1 MSAQSS
7 EGFNLQLLDT
17 MLHYLIRR
25 IMQMIPLLF
34 FISALIYLLLYLMP
48 GDPLYSM
55 LEDVPNL
62 RPEDYKRLRRLYGL
76 DDPVYIQYWKWLWQ
90 MLHLNPGY
98 SREYGQPVFDVIL
111 PALKNTLVLTITAVV
126 IGKSLAVLLGIFSA
140 IRQYSIWDYVLTVLT
155 FIGYCIPGF
164 WLALMMIIVFAV
176 KLGWLPT
183 SGMVS
188 PDIIPGSWAATLDW
202 IKHLILP
209 VAVLSISEIIQ
220 VQRYMRSSL
229 LEVLRQDY
237 LTTARAKGLNERIVI
252 GRHALKNAL
261 IPVVTI
267 IAITMPRVIG
277 GSTVVETVF
286 GYPGMGRLLYVSIM
300 GNDFVVAMTVVMII
314 AFTVVFFNLLADILY
329 GWLDPRIRYQ
339 E

>member
-1 MSAQSS
+1 M
-7 EGFNLQLLDT
+7 FQLV
-17 MLHYLIRR
+17 
-25 IMQMIPLLF
+25 PLLF
-34 FISALIYLLLYLMP
+34 FISAFIYLLLYLMP
-48 GDPLYSM
+48 GDPLYRM

-62 RPEDYKRLRRLYGL
+62 RPQDYERLRKLYGL

-90 MLHLNPGY
+90 LIQLNPGY
-98 SREYGQPVFDVIL
+98 SREYGQPVVDIIL

-126 IGKSLAVLLGIFSA
+126 IGKVVAILLGIFSA
-140 IRQYSIWDYVLTVLT
+140 VRQYSIGDYILTAIT
-155 FIGYCIPGF
+155 FISYSVPAF
-164 WLALMMIIVFAV
+164 WLGLMLIIVFSV

-188 PDIIPGSWAATLDW
+188 SDLASGSWEAMVDW

-209 VAVLSISEIIQ
+209 VSVLAISEIIQ
-220 VQRYMRSSL
+220 VQRFMRSSL

-237 LTTARAKGLNERIVI
+237 LTTARAKGLSERVVI

-267 IAITMPRVIG
+267 IAVTMPRVVG
-277 GSTVVETVF
+277 GSAVVETVF
-286 GYPGMGRLLYVSIM
+286 AYPGMGRLLFTSIM
-300 GNDFVVAMTVVMII
+300 GNDYVVAMTVVMII
-314 AFTVVFFNLLADILY
+314 AVTVVFFNLLADIIY

-339 E
+339 S

>member
-1 MSAQSS
+1 MIAY
-7 EGFNLQLLDT
+7 LTRRLLG
-17 MLHYLIRR
+17 MV
-25 IMQMIPLLF
+25 PLLF

-48 GDPLYSM
+48 GDPLLRL

-62 RPEDYKRLRRLYGL
+62 RPQDYQRLRTLYGL
-76 DDPVYIQYWKWLWQ
+76 DDPFYIQYWKWLWQ
-90 MLHLNPGY
+90 MLHLNLGY
-98 SREYGQPVFDVIL
+98 SREYGQPVLDVIV
-111 PALKNTLVLTITAVV
+111 PALKNTLVLTVTAVV
-126 IGKSLAVLLGIFSA
+126 IGKLLAIALGIFSA
-140 IRQYSIWDYVLTVLT
+140 IRQYSFWDYVLTVLT
-155 FIGYCIPGF
+155 FIGYCVPGF

-183 SGMVS
+183 SGMISPDVS
-188 PDIIPGSWAATLDW
+188 PGTWAATLDW

-237 LTTARAKGLNERIVI
+237 LTTARAKGLSERVVI

-267 IAITMPRVIG
+267 VAITMPRVIG

-314 AFTVVFFNLLADILY
+314 AFAVVFFNLLADILY

-339 E
+339 G

>member
-1 MSAQSS
+1 M
-7 EGFNLQLLDT
+7 LQ
-17 MLHYLIRR
+17 YLTRR
-25 IMQMIPLLF
+25 IIEMVPLLF

-62 RPEDYKRLRRLYGL
+62 RPEDYKRLRTLYGL
-76 DDPVYIQYWKWLWQ
+76 DDPVYVQYWKWLWQ
-90 MLHLNPGY
+90 VLQLKPGY
-98 SREYGQPVFDVIL
+98 SREYGQPVLDVIL
-111 PALKNTLVLTITAVV
+111 PALKNTLVLTLTAVV
-126 IGKSLAVLLGIFSA
+126 IGKFLAILLGIFSA
-140 IRQYSIWDYVLTVLT
+140 IRQYSIGDYLLTALT
-155 FIGYCIPGF
+155 FMAYSVPAF

-183 SGMVS
+183 SGMIS
-188 PDIIPGSWAATLDW
+188 PDVTPGTWAGTVDW
-202 IKHLILP
+202 VKHLILP
-209 VAVLSISEIIQ
+209 VTVLAMSEIIQ

-237 LTTARAKGLNERIVI
+237 LTTARAKGLSERTVI

-286 GYPGMGRLLYVSIM
+286 GYPGMGRLLYTSIM

-314 AFTVVFFNLLADILY
+314 AVTVVLFNLLADILY

-339 E
+339 G

>member
-1 MSAQSS
+1 M
-7 EGFNLQLLDT
+7 
-17 MLHYLIRR
+17 
-25 IMQMIPLLF
+25 
-34 FISALIYLLLYLMP
+34 
-48 GDPLYSM
+48 
-55 LEDVPNL
+55 
-62 RPEDYKRLRRLYGL
+62 
-76 DDPVYIQYWKWLWQ
+76 
-90 MLHLNPGY
+90 
-98 SREYGQPVFDVIL
+98 
-111 PALKNTLVLTITAVV
+111 
-126 IGKSLAVLLGIFSA
+126 
-140 IRQYSIWDYVLTVLT
+140 LTVVT

-188 PDIIPGSWAATLDW
+188 PDIVPGTWGATADW

-209 VAVLSISEIIQ
+209 VATLAISEIIQ

-237 LTTARAKGLNERIVI
+237 LITARAKGLTEKVVI

-286 GYPGMGRLLYVSIM
+286 GYPGMGRLLYTSIM

-314 AFTVVFFNLLADILY
+314 ALTVVFFNLLADILY

-339 E
+339 K

>member
-1 MSAQSS
+1 MV
-7 EGFNLQLLDT
+7 
-17 MLHYLIRR
+17 
-25 IMQMIPLLF
+25 PLLF

-62 RPEDYKRLRRLYGL
+62 RPEDYKRLRTLYGL
-76 DDPVYIQYWKWLWQ
+76 DDPVYVQYWKWLWQ
-90 MLHLNPGY
+90 VLQLKPGY
-98 SREYGQPVFDVIL
+98 SREYGQPVLDVIL
-111 PALKNTLVLTITAVV
+111 PALKNTLVLTLTAVV
-126 IGKSLAVLLGIFSA
+126 IGKFLAILLGIFSA
-140 IRQYSIWDYVLTVLT
+140 IRQYSIGDYLLTALT
-155 FIGYCIPGF
+155 FMAYSVPAF

-183 SGMVS
+183 SGMIS
-188 PDIIPGSWAATLDW
+188 PDVTPGTWAGTVDW
-202 IKHLILP
+202 VKHLILP
-209 VAVLSISEIIQ
+209 VTVLAMSEIIQ

-237 LTTARAKGLNERIVI
+237 LTTARAKGLSERTVI

-286 GYPGMGRLLYVSIM
+286 GYPGMGRLLYTSIM

-314 AFTVVFFNLLADILY
+314 AVTVVLFNLLADILY

-339 E
+339 G

>member
-1 MSAQSS
+1 
-7 EGFNLQLLDT
+7 
-17 MLHYLIRR
+17 MLHYVIRR
-25 IMQMIPLLF
+25 FIQMVPLLF
-34 FISALIYLLLYLMP
+34 VISVLIYLLLYLMP

-55 LEDVPNL
+55 LQDVHL
-62 RPEDYKRLRRLYGL
+62 VRAEDYQRLRALYGL

-90 MLHLNPGY
+90 MLQLNPGY
-98 SREYGQPVFDVIL
+98 SREFGQPVFDVIA
-111 PALKNTLVLTITAVV
+111 PTLKNTLVLTLSAVV
-126 IGKSLAVLLGIFSA
+126 IGKILAVLFGIVSA
-140 IRQYSIWDYVLTVLT
+140 VKQYSIWDYALTVFT
-155 FIGYCIPGF
+155 FVGYSIPAF

-183 SGMVS
+183 SGMIS
-188 PDIIPGSWAATLDW
+188 PEVARGTWAAVIDQT
-202 IKHLILP
+202 KHMILP
-209 VAVLSISEIIQ
+209 VIVLSISEIIQ

-237 LTTARAKGLNERIVI
+237 LTTARAKGLGERTVI

-261 IPVVTI
+261 IPVVTV
-267 IAITMPRVIG
+267 IAISMPRVIG

-286 GYPGMGRLLYVSIM
+286 GYPGMGRLLYTSIM

-314 AFTVVFFNLLADILY
+314 AVMVVLFNLLADILY

-339 E
+339 N